1 MIRDISVEEALNNPH
16 LRWVDVRSPGEFA
29 DATVPGAVNVPL
41 FDDEERARVGT
52 AYKKQGRERA
62 IQLGVRIVS
71 PKIPSLL
78 EQVEEATH
86 GGTPLIFCWR
96 GGMRSKAVATFLDLA
111 DRPVYRLTGGYRAY
125 RQYVVSRL
133 ESYDLRPRLIV
144 LHGLTGV
151 GKTDILKRLAQ
162 DGIPVLDLEE
172 MAGHRGSA
180 FGTLGECR
188 PRNQK
193 MFDALLFHTLERF
206 RDEPFMFMEGE
217 SKRIGRVLM
226 PDFLEEAK
234 MAGIPVIVEA
244 SFATRVSRILDIYLR
259 GETDL
264 NRLQK
269 QVSGAISR
277 IERRLSPDVRK
288 ELASQVEERNWR
300 RVVEILLKE
309 YYDPRYQ
316 YSQEKVEGE
325 AIYLNADDLDA
336 AVEACKDLWSRLKE
350 TSAPL
355 SLPSS

>member
-1 MIRDISVEEALNNPH
+1 MIREIAVEEALNNPH
-16 LRWVDVRSPGEFA
+16 LCWVDVRSPGEFA
-29 DATVPGAVNVPL
+29 EATVPWAVNVPL
-41 FDDEERARVGT
+41 FDNEERARVGT
-52 AYKKQGRERA
+52 TYKQQGREQA
-62 IQLGVRIVS
+62 IQLGVRLVS

-78 EQVEEATH
+78 EQVEKATQ
-86 GGTPLIFCWR
+86 GKVPLIFCWR
-96 GGMRSKAVATFLDLA
+96 GGMRSKAFATFLDLA

-125 RQYVVSRL
+125 RKYIVSRL
-133 ESYDLRPRLIV
+133 ESYDLRARLIV

-162 DGIPVLDLEE
+162 DGVPVLDLEE
-172 MAGHRGSA
+172 MAGHRGST
-180 FGTLGECR
+180 FGTLGETN

-193 MFDALLFHTLERF
+193 MFDSLLFHTLERF
-206 RDEPFMFMEGE
+206 REEPFLFMEAE

-244 SFATRVSRILDIYLR
+244 SFPTRVSRILETYLR

-264 NRLQK
+264 SRLQK

-288 ELASQVEERNWR
+288 ELALRIREQNWR

-316 YSQEKVEGE
+316 YSQEKVEKD
-325 AIYLNADDLDA
+325 AIHLNADDLDT
-336 AVEACKDLWSRLKE
+336 AVEACKEIWNRLKRQ
-350 TSAPL
+350 TANL
-355 SLPSS
+355 YLPSS